1 MIIEK
6 NKIKGSE
13 FWVNSSHL
21 PFRDILIES
30 RIPGK
35 WSVFSNIEKQYHE
48 YALKPINRYVS
59 NLYPKPELISYD
71 RNSVRLRQYTHAE
84 IWVEPQEDGLYALDK
99 TWQRQ
104 FYPSENMFA
113 HTECFDATYKFYM
126 PWLPDFNISGKV
138 VNPDIQDPVFIINEN
153 ILMFNS
159 LNINQHFI
167 DVPFVHFKI
176 KKQGPHMKT
185 NEYGIIDMHTPMYD
199 LILELPEQE
208 IDRVRRQFG

>member
-21 PFRDILIES
+21 TFRDILIES

-35 WSVFSNIEKQYHE
+35 WSVFSNIEHKY
-48 YALKPINRYVS
+48 YDYILKPINRYVS
-59 NLYPKPELISYD
+59 NLYPKPELVSYD
-71 RNSVRLRQYTHAE
+71 KTSIRLRQHTHAE

-104 FYPSENMFA
+104 FYPSENMLVNP
-113 HTECFDATYKFYM
+113 ECFDATYKFYM
-126 PWLPDFNISGKV
+126 PWLPDLDISGKV
-138 VNPDIQDPVFIINEN
+138 VNPNIKDPVFIISEDTL
-153 ILMFNS
+153 IFNK
-159 LNINQHFI
+159 LNPKQQFI
-167 DVPFVHFKI
+167 DVPFVQFKI

-185 NEYGIIDMHTPMYD
+185 DEYGIIDIHTPMYD